1 MNDTKTTTTPS
12 FSLPDMHPAKPM
24 EEVLRAAAPRI
35 ALSVYEWLLPKPPR
49 APLIKRVTLHL
60 ADRLTRTGRALRAF
74 VWAYQDTLDVLHVP
88 PFPSSVAEEAAQA
101 PAPPPPP
108 AASHVNGIARPQAAE
123 GTSP

>member
-12 FSLPDMHPAKPM
+12 FSLPDMHPAKAL
-24 EEVLRAAAPRI
+24 EEALRAAAPQI
-35 ALSVYEWLLPKPPR
+35 AAGVYEWLRPKPPR

-74 VWAYQDTLDVLHVP
+74 VWAYHEDEVIHVP
-88 PFPSSVAEEAAQA
+88 PFPSSVAAEAVRA
-101 PAPPPPP
+101 PAAPPP
-108 AASHVNGIARPQAAE
+108 ASASHVNGIARPQTAE